1 MLQPLM
7 KRKCCFMSAVHSGAT
22 RFKINPTDTNETIEF
37 SSRQDSIV
45 TVEILQ
51 LGGPFVESI
60 NAVEPFLGGFVTS
73 LADLLCRRAVTV
85 ANRGDDGDLADFYSL
100 FELMVEKG
108 LYIELGA
115 ERLELLGRL
124 KRQLSRYERIL
135 LSALLTRDVDSGFF
149 CNC

>member
-1 MLQPLM
+1 
-7 KRKCCFMSAVHSGAT
+7 
-22 RFKINPTDTNETIEF
+22 
-37 SSRQDSIV
+37 
-45 TVEILQ
+45 
-51 LGGPFVESI
+51 
-60 NAVEPFLGGFVTS
+60 

-124 KRQLSRYERIL
+124 KRQLSRCERIL
-135 LSALLTRDVDSGFF
+135 LSALLARDVGLWFLL
-149 CNC
+149 